1 MESIRKPSVRVILWS
16 RRARKQSKMEEITS
30 MVRSITSKLLGV
42 MPPAK
47 ITGKAKTIQILK
59 ILLPTILPTNKSLSP
74 FLAAITVV
82 TSSGKEVPRAMM
94 VSEMMRSEIP
104 TASAMV
110 EAEFTTSWLPPT
122 TPAKPKIT
130 KRKDLPI
137 LYLGFSTFLAS
148 FLFLRASEKR

>member
-1 MESIRKPSVRVILWS
+1 MRVILWS
-16 RRARKQSKMEEITS
+16 RRARKQSKTEEITS

-47 ITGKAKTIQILK
+47 ATGKARTMQMLK
-59 ILLPTILPTNKSLSP
+59 ILLPTILPTSKSLSP
-74 FLAAITVV
+74 FLAAMTVV
-82 TSSGKEVPRAMM
+82 TSSGKEVPRAII

-104 TASAMV
+104 IVVAMV

-122 TPAKPKIT
+122 TPTKPKIT
-130 KRKDLPI
+130 KKKDLPI

>member
-1 MESIRKPSVRVILWS
+1 MRVILWS
-16 RRARKQSKMEEITS
+16 RLARKQSKTEEIIS
-30 MVRSITSKLLGV
+30 MARSIISKLFGV

-47 ITGKAKTIQILK
+47 TTGKAKTMQMLK

-74 FLAAITVV
+74 FFAAMTVV
-82 TSSGKEVPRAMM
+82 TSSGKEVPRAIM
-94 VSEMMRSEIP
+94 VSEMTRSEIP

-122 TPAKPKIT
+122 TPTKPKIT
-130 KRKDLPI
+130 KRKDFPI